1 MPQIGSSALYA
12 TSSPSSLKSAEL
24 PRSLDRHQRDTE
36 VIPFP
41 ASHRLHWIYRARRI
55 YSFFDRP
62 LASLV
67 SYTAL
72 HVLFVSVW
80 LTFLSA
86 ISFLAMVLR

>member
-1 MPQIGSSALYA
+1 MSTAATSGLTALNP
-12 TSSPSSLKSAEL
+12 TSSPSPSKSAGL
-24 PRSLDRHQRDTE
+24 PRSPE

-41 ASHRLHWIYRARRI
+41 RLHWIYRARRI

-62 LASLV
+62 LASLL

-80 LTFLSA
+80 LTFLGA